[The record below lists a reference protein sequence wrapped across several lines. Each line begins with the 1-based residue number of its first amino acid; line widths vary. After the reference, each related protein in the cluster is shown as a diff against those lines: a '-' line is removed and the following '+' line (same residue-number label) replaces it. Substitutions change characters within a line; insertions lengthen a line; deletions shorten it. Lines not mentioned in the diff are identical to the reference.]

1 MPTVDE
7 LWKMLAAAHEAG
19 NADDA
24 KAIAA
29 WIREIEAAPK
39 FKAMPKE
46 TGVIEDFSDGID
58 KSLYTAI
65 DTGANHLKSGFSW
78 LGNQFGIGDGTYEPS
93 RLADGIKMRNSL
105 AFKAGELTG
114 DLAPALAGGVG
125 ASRLAA
131 PLVKTIGNKY
141 GIWAADGAVSSLG
154 AQLADTGEISLT
166 QTGVDTGLNVGLN
179 AMLPKWAAVIARK
192 MRGADDGR
200 LDLAAANVEGFIPS
214 YGMKTKNNFALTRE
228 RALEGSAMG
237 GGTMRRFNET
247 NQAAMQKFHDDLVNA
262 VGQRTDATPQET
274 GQAIREAWET
284 FLKEGREA
292 GTRNYKDVYRAAGN
306 FRIQMPQVRETIREL
321 TRVARDNKA
330 MAKMLVAPELR
341 SVIKML
347 NDQAKDGMTLEGA
360 IGAKLAV
367 DNMIADLGLGLKKAD
382 EQQLLRLRSAIDGDI
397 RQQLNDRAAF
407 GVYAR
412 YNKATEEWA
421 KFAQNEKGLRRLF
434 DIQGGGALYDAI
446 FGTASAN
453 NIGGLKADKLELLLS
468 LMPEAVRGKIKGEY
482 ILRAGREAAGVAGS
496 EGAQFSAARFLT
508 NWNKLERDGIGEL
521 VGAGHSGDLA
531 DLALISDRMK
541 MYYAAGNHSN
551 SATHLMNNP
560 RRFLDRST
568 VDMGKQI
575 VSGLVFDRVAA
586 KALTNPQFA
595 AAAKRFLNST
605 ATDPEYAQNVIRL
618 LVVANQNPDLVDDI
632 EALLGTDSGAQI
644 SN

>member
-1 MPTVDE
+1 MPTVEE

-19 NADDA
+19 NTEDA

-29 WIREIEAAPK
+29 WIKEIESAPK
-39 FKAMPKE
+39 FKPLPKE
-46 TGVIEDFSDGID
+46 TGMVEDFSDGFD

-93 RLADGIKMRNSL
+93 RLADGVKTRNSL

-131 PLVKTIGNKY
+131 PVVRKIGNKY
-141 GIWAADGAVSSLG
+141 GMWAADGVASSLG

-166 QTGVDTGLNVGLN
+166 QTGVDAGLNVGLN
-179 AMLPKWAAVIARK
+179 AMIPKWAAAIARK
-192 MRGADDGR
+192 MRGADDGQ
-200 LDLAAANVEGFIPS
+200 LDLAAANVEGFTPS
-214 YGMKTKNNFALTRE
+214 YGMKTKNKFALTRE
-228 RALEGSAMG
+228 RALEGTAMG
-237 GGTMRRFNET
+237 GGTMRRFNDA
-247 NQAAMQKFHDDLVNA
+247 NQEALQKFHDNLVKA
-262 VGQRTDATPQET
+262 VGARADATPQET
-274 GQAIREAWET
+274 GASIREAWEN
-284 FLKEGREA
+284 FLKEGRDA
-292 GTRNYKDVYRAAGN
+292 GTRNYQDVYRAAGN
-306 FRIQMPQVRETIREL
+306 FRIQMPQVREAIHEL

-341 SVIKML
+341 SVSKML
-347 NDQAKDGMTLEGA
+347 NEQAKDGMTLEGA
-360 IGAKLAV
+360 IGAKMAI
-367 DNMIADLGLGLKKAD
+367 DNMLIDLGMGLKKAD

-421 KFAQNEKGLRRLF
+421 KFAQNEKGLSRLF
-434 DIQGGGALYDAI
+434 DTQGDGALYAAI
-446 FGTASAN
+446 FGKASAN
-453 NIGGLKADKLELLLS
+453 NIGGLGVDKLKLLLS
-468 LMPEAVRGKIKGEY
+468 LMPEGVRGKIKGEY
-482 ILRAGREAAGVAGS
+482 ILRAGRESAGTAGS

-508 NWNKLERDGIGEL
+508 NWNKLEKDGIGEL

-551 SATHLMNNP
+551 SATHIMNNP

-575 VSGLVFDRVAA
+575 VSGLVFDRMAA
-586 KALTNPQFA
+586 KALTNPEFA
-595 AAAKRFLNST
+595 AAAKRFLTST

-632 EALLGTDSGAQI
+632 EALLGVDSSQ
-644 SN
+644 